1 MKTKNLTLCA
11 IKRIAV
17 KVGKLLAKF
26 VLCGLSLG
34 ILTLLFGV
42 ICGMC
47 LRETIFLAI
56 LATLFGVCAS
66 LLSDMNE

>member
-1 MKTKNLTLCA
+1 MKTRNLTLLA
-11 IKRIAV
+11 IRHTAV

-34 ILTLLFGV
+34 ILTLLLGV

-47 LRETIFLAI
+47 LRECAFWAI
-56 LATLFGVCAS
+56 LATLFGTGAS
-66 LLSDMNE
+66 VLSEVE

>member
-11 IKRIAV
+11 IKCIAV

-34 ILTLLFGV
+34 ILTLLLGV

-47 LRETIFLAI
+47 LRETLFWAI
-56 LATLFGVCAS
+56 LATLFGTCAS
-66 LLSDMNE
+66 IMSEWE

>member
-11 IKRIAV
+11 IKCIAV

-34 ILTLLFGV
+34 IFTLLLGV

-47 LRETIFLAI
+47 LRETIFWSI
-56 LATLFGVCAS
+56 IATLFGTGAS
-66 LLSDMNE
+66 VLSEVE

>member
-11 IKRIAV
+11 IKCIAV

-34 ILTLLFGV
+34 ILTLFLGV

-47 LRETIFLAI
+47 LRETIFWAI
-56 LATLFGVCAS
+56 LATLFGTGAS
-66 LLSDMNE
+66 VLSEIE

>member
-1 MKTKNLTLCA
+1 MKTKNLTLLA
-11 IKRIAV
+11 IRHAAV

-34 ILTLLFGV
+34 ILTLLLGV

-47 LRETIFLAI
+47 LRECLFWSII
-56 LATLFGVCAS
+56 ATLFGTCAS
-66 LLSDMNE
+66 IMSEWE